1 MKLLRTLSGMIVLA
15 GIAAATPAS
24 AQFFL
29 KSHDMRGAP
38 ATGLEPGVLT
48 MPGATDDEMRAGLVW
63 NLRSAL
69 NVAALQCQFAPT
81 LLTVEN
87 YNAVLANHKD
97 ELQKAF
103 DALNRYFVRTAGNAK
118 AGQNAFDKFG
128 TRTYSS
134 FTTVGA
140 QYGFCQTAGEIAA
153 KAAFAPRGHFFE
165 VAIEQLNTL
174 RNALVPWGEERF
186 PQRVQ
191 IDARATM
198 PRFDDICWDKKG
210 GWVAKKCGAF
220 QMSRR

>member
-1 MKLLRTLSGMIVLA
+1 MNVPRTLSFVFVLA
-15 GIAAATPAS
+15 SVVSASPAS

-29 KSHDMRGAP
+29 KSHDMHGEP
-38 ATGLEPGVLT
+38 ATGTEAGVLPL
-48 MPGATDDEMRAGLVW
+48 PGATEDEVRANLVW

-103 DALNRYFVRTAGNAK
+103 DVLTRYFVRTAGSVK
-118 AGQNAFDKFG
+118 AGQAAFDQYG

-140 QYGFCQTAGEIAA
+140 QYGFCQTAGEITA

-186 PQRVQ
+186 PQRVR
-191 IDARATM
+191 IDTRATM
-198 PRFDDICWDKKG
+198 PRFDENCWSKRG
-210 GWVAKKCGAF
+210 EWVAKKCGTF